1 VLRNLGYTVYYK
13 VEGVTEH
20 YSTAPQSIQVTI
32 HPREI
37 IETTFSLDPGPFTY
51 DGNKKEPKVTVK
63 DGDINVSEDEYNVT
77 YENNEHAGTATVTVT
92 DKEGGNYKVSG
103 SKTFT
108 INKADGS
115 LKQKPVGIENLFYKG
130 VAQDLITTGS
140 SETGTVEYSLD
151 KVNFGTAIPTGTSPK
166 TYTVHYRVKGDANH
180 KDVNISSFS
189 VAIAK
194 ASLTVSVG
202 NYDMYEGEA
211 VPQFSINYSGFVN
224 NETEA
229 VLTTKPTVN
238 CQATASSKAGEYT
251 ISISG
256 SKADNYN
263 ITHQNGKLVILAK
276 KFVSGG
282 ESAREDDDAA
292 TYQVTSTQ
300 SSSETGTPTVAIT
313 DDKDVSGKFAIPETV
328 TNHNKTY
335 TVTEIGESTFENNK
349 NITEVIIPSSITGIG
364 DKAFKGCV
372 NLRAITMY
380 NPTPINLSVAGA
392 RGAGTRSGGSSVFEG
407 VDKFLCI
414 LYVPDGSVDFY
425 KAAPVWSEFTH
436 IIPLST
442 TGINGVTIS
451 EDEVFDVYDLRGR
464 KVKSKTTNLDGL
476 TRGKSRSQIA
486 NKECRLKGLH
496 SLFLL

>member
-1 VLRNLGYTVYYK
+1 
-13 VEGVTEH
+13 
-20 YSTAPQSIQVTI
+20 
-32 HPREI
+32 
-37 IETTFSLDPGPFTY
+37 
-51 DGNKKEPKVTVK
+51 
-63 DGDINVSEDEYNVT
+63 
-77 YENNEHAGTATVTVT
+77 
-92 DKEGGNYKVSG
+92 
-103 SKTFT
+103 
-108 INKADGS
+108 
-115 LKQKPVGIENLFYKG
+115 
-130 VAQDLITTGS
+130 
-140 SETGTVEYSLD
+140 
-151 KVNFGTAIPTGTSPK
+151 
-166 TYTVHYRVKGDANH
+166 
-180 KDVNISSFS
+180 
-189 VAIAK
+189 
-194 ASLTVSVG
+194 
-202 NYDMYEGEA
+202 M
-211 VPQFSINYSGFVN
+211 N

-229 VLTTKPTVN
+229 VLTTKPTVG

-372 NLRAITMY
+372 NLRAITVY

-414 LYVPDGSVDFY
+414 LYVPDGSVDLY
-425 KAAPVWSEFTH
+425 KAASVWSEFRH
-436 IIPLST
+436 IIPIST
-442 TGINGVTIS
+442 TGISGVTIS

-476 TRGKSRSQIA
+476 TRGIYIVNGK
-486 NKECRLKGLH
+486 KVVVK
-496 SLFLL
+496 